1 MEKSP
6 YYLLQK
12 LLLFIKLFFKQKYTK
27 HKKYT
32 TKVIG
37 NKVSFVSILWQMF
50 QGCIAMKSYF
60 FKRLLSSV
68 FAKCTKWFFN
78 NAVKFKNYF
87 PHWKIFFTR
96 KVWPNFLWGKKWFQI
111 PFFKS
116 TFILPP
122 WNFSIQSSSVLAKH
136 RFMHRFLEA

>member
-1 MEKSP
+1 MFLMILFMVLQTNNSGINIILWKKSP
-6 YYLLQK
+6 K

-32 TKVIG
+32 TKVIE
-37 NKVSFVSILWQMF
+37 NKVSFVSMLWQMF

-87 PHWKIFFTR
+87 PHWKIFFYKKSLTKFSLR
-96 KVWPNFLWGKKWFQI
+96 KKMIPN
-111 PFFKS
+111 
-116 TFILPP
+116 
-122 WNFSIQSSSVLAKH
+122 SI
-136 RFMHRFLEA
+136 F